1 MNPGSARVLIVGA
14 SDRACAAVAAILAL
28 DGHALSTAHAV
39 QGAAAIAA
47 SERPELIV
55 MVIDAA
61 ASARPGR
68 ALVRTLKAVPATS
81 HVPFVVLHAS
91 AGRRARLAALVAGA
105 DDVLTVFDAAELR
118 LRVRNLL
125 RLVGSGGQPRSGQL
139 GLQLHDGAIEVAI
152 IDALPANIGL
162 IDRAGMLVSV
172 NQAWRRFAN
181 ANGMPPASDYG
192 VGTSY
197 LDLCES
203 DGPGGS
209 VDGVPVASGI
219 RDVLRGAVDHFSIEY
234 PCHAPDGQRWF
245 LKTVSPL
252 GEGPEGAIVMHVDVT
267 QKHLTRQSLYESN
280 MQFGQMAAHIRDIFF
295 LVDVASWRVLYVS
308 PAYEDIVGR
317 PVASL
322 REDPLAWQD
331 VIVPEHRTRIAAEFA
346 AHVMRPGEP
355 FECVFQIT
363 RPDQAVRWLSMKLFQ
378 IREEG
383 GAVTRMAGIA
393 QDITE
398 SKNAIRK
405 LRESERRF
413 LELLNNTSMLAVMLD
428 LDAQITFCNTALLKL
443 MGLQGEQVV
452 GGNWFEVFMGSG
464 PLDTKKHFLAR
475 LAQGSGESRYEDEI
489 VKLDGEH
496 RLICWNTSA
505 LHDVDG
511 TVIGT
516 ASIGEDITE
525 TKQSE
530 LKIRKL
536 NANLEK
542 LSSQL
547 LHAQEQE
554 RISLARELHDEL
566 GQHLALLKIDLHH
579 LRAGLRDVAAFVLWE
594 KIDAAIVALIRQIRV
609 ISVSLRPPT
618 LDYLGLESALRQL
631 LERQFAS
638 GACRYVF
645 EYAGLP
651 ARLAP
656 PIEIAIYRIVQE
668 STTNIVRHAQAT
680 AVVVELNGGESG
692 RELELL
698 VRDNGIG
705 FKPSGEAA
713 ELLEDSSG
721 NGLRGMEERVK
732 LLGGRFEVVSSLAG
746 GTRIAVALTLEA
758 P

>member
-1 MNPGSARVLIVGA
+1 MNQGNAHILIVGT
-14 SDRACAAVAAILAL
+14 SSTACAAVAAIVAL
-28 DGHALSTAHAV
+28 DGHAHAMALDLPAA
-39 QGAAAIAA
+39 GAAAAA
-47 SERPELIV
+47 HVPDLIV
-55 MVIDAA
+55 MVIASA
-61 ASARPGR
+61 ASARPCR
-68 ALVRTLKAVPATS
+68 ALVRTLKAAPATA
-81 HVPFVVLHAS
+81 HVPLVVLHAD
-91 AGRRARLAALVAGA
+91 AGRRARLAALAAGA
-105 DDVLTVFDAAELR
+105 DDVSTVIDAAELR

-125 RLVGSGGQPRSGQL
+125 RLAGSGGRPRAARL
-139 GLQLHDGAIEVAI
+139 GLQLTNGAIEVAI

-162 IDRAGMLVSV
+162 IDGAGVLVSV

-181 ANGMPPASDYG
+181 ANGMPRASQYG
-192 VGTSY
+192 IGTNY
-197 LDLCES
+197 LDLCECE
-203 DGPGGS
+203 GPASLDEGGQ
-209 VDGVPVASGI
+209 VATGI
-219 RDVLRGAVDHFSIEY
+219 RDVLSGAVGHFSIEY
-234 PCHAPDGQRWF
+234 PCHSPDGQRWF
-245 LKTVSPL
+245 LMTVSPL
-252 GEGPEGAIVMHVDVT
+252 GAGPEGAIVMHVDVT
-267 QKHLTRQSLYESN
+267 QKHLTKQSLYERN
-280 MQFGQMAAHIRDIFF
+280 MQFGQMAANIRDIFF
-295 LVDVASWRVLYVS
+295 LVDVPAWRVLYVS
-308 PAYEDIVGR
+308 PAYDDIVGS
-317 PVASL
+317 PAANLS
-322 REDPLAWQD
+322 EHPHAWQD
-331 VIVPEHRTRIAAEFA
+331 VIVPEHRARVAAEYA
-346 AHVMRPGEP
+346 AHVMQPGEP
-355 FECVFQIT
+355 FECVFQIR
-363 RPDQAVRWLSMKLFQ
+363 RPDQSLRWLSMKLFQ

-428 LDAQITFCNTALLKL
+428 LDAQITFCNQSLLKL

-452 GGNWFEVFMGSG
+452 GGNWFEVFMASD
-464 PLDTKKHFLAR
+464 PLDSKKHFLAR

-489 VKLDGEH
+489 VKLDGER
-496 RLICWNTSA
+496 RLICWNTSV
-505 LHDVDG
+505 LHDTDG
-511 TVIGT
+511 AVIGT

-525 TKQSE
+525 TKKSE

-579 LRAGLRDVAAFVLWE
+579 LRACLHGVAAFAQWD
-594 KIDAAIVALIRQIRV
+594 KIDAAVVALIRQIRV

-656 PIEIAIYRIVQE
+656 PVEIAIYRIVQE
-668 STTNIVRHAQAT
+668 STTNIVRHARAT
-680 AVVVELNGGESG
+680 SVVVELNGGESG

-705 FKPSGEAA
+705 FTSGGECVN
-713 ELLEDSSG
+713 LPDDSSG
-721 NGLRGMEERVK
+721 NGLRGMEERVT
-732 LLGGRFEVVSSLAG
+732 LLGGRFEVVSSPAV
-746 GTRIAVALTLEA
+746 GTRIAVAMTLEA